1 MKVTFGDIKE
11 VFETLPISYYAKRR
25 VNTTLEPHTQV
36 GTSYY
41 DPRLDEIHIDA
52 SMIVNGLLSTPETD
66 DEYSKETAVRSMVY
80 HELSHAI
87 LTPYYQPY
95 IDWFNDPKA
104 AMVFNIFE
112 DERIETLLENFYI
125 DTNFKKN
132 LLYINGGK
140 ITAPTGDKLS
150 RFYYLVRFRGYQG
163 TGAAEEVVRIIEK
176 YSELN
181 CNSGSNEIYRYLKE
195 VWELWEKFAKEVSME
210 NPESEI
216 PTIENNIN
224 NMGNGEGFSDN
235 TTEEKEGKNPEG
247 SEGSENS
254 ENSEGSEDSKEKS
267 GTPNTKKPNGKG
279 ERTIFSEIIEDAHKK
294 FFDASLIE
302 SLNSI
307 ITTFNKKTN
316 SGNGCTSYSGV
327 LNPRNVARKDFRYFD
342 KKVSAHGNNMYGKL
356 HLNLI
361 IDKSGSFY
369 NLQDSANVLIRAL
382 LEVEKKNSNFTF
394 DVLFSGD
401 DLEETTKPKCFVQAN
416 GGNEITSN
424 EIPSV
429 TSRHKK
435 KDEYVYNIVLH
446 DGMLDWTCG
455 YGRGKNPFLAWDTS
469 NTTIIDTGDNEKALS
484 QLHSARIVTC
494 PYKELVKTL
503 GKQVA
508 DTLRMAFR

>member
-25 VNTTLEPHTQV
+25 VNTILEPRTKV

-52 SMIVNGLLSTPETD
+52 SMIINGLLSTPETD

-95 IDWFNDPKA
+95 LDYFKHPA
-104 AMVFNIFE
+104 AATVFNIFE
-112 DERIETLLENFYI
+112 DERIETVLENFYI

-132 LLYINGGK
+132 LLYICGGK
-140 ITAPTGDKLS
+140 VPTPTSDRLS
-150 RFYYLVRFRGYQG
+150 KFYYLVRFRGYQG
-163 TGAAEEVVRIIEK
+163 TSAAKEVVRIINK
-176 YSELN
+176 YSGLN
-181 CNSGSNEIYRYLKE
+181 CNSENWKTFEYLKE
-195 VWELWEKFAKEVSME
+195 VWRLWENFAKEVLTE

-224 NMGNGEGFSDN
+224 SMGNGEGFSKN
-235 TTEEKEGKNPEG
+235 TTEEKEGKNPEDSEDSEN

-254 ENSEGSEDSKEKS
+254 EDSEGKNDI
-267 GTPNTKKPNGKG
+267 PNTKKPNGKG
-279 ERTIFSEIIEDAHKK
+279 ERTIFSKVIEDAHKK
-294 FFDASLIE
+294 FFDASLVE
-302 SLNSI
+302 SLNNI

-361 IDKSGSFY
+361 IDKSGSFC
-369 NLQDSANVLIRAL
+369 NLEDSANVLIRAL

-401 DLEETTKPKCFVQAN
+401 DLEETTKPRCFVEAN
-416 GGNEITSN
+416 GGNGITYQEIA
-424 EIPSV
+424 SV
-429 TSRHKK
+429 MPRHKK
-435 KDEYVYNIVLH
+435 KDAYVYNIVLH
-446 DGMLDWTCG
+446 DGRLDWSCG
-455 YGRGKNPFLAWDTS
+455 YSSGKNPFLAWDTS
-469 NTTIIDTGDNEKALS
+469 NTTIIDTGDNSIALN

>member
-1 MKVTFGDIKE
+1 MKVTFREIKE

-25 VNTTLEPHTQV
+25 VNTILEPRTKV

-52 SMIVNGLLSTPETD
+52 SIIINGLLSTPETD

-87 LTPYYQPY
+87 LTPHYQHLINYFKHPQ
-95 IDWFNDPKA
+95 A

-140 ITAPTGDKLS
+140 ISAPTSDKLS
-150 RFYYLVRFRGYQG
+150 KFYYLVRFRGYQG
-163 TGAAEEVVRIIEK
+163 TSAAKEVVRIIRK
-176 YSELN
+176 YSKLN
-181 CNSGSNEIYRYLKE
+181 CNSFSMETHDYLKE
-195 VWELWEKFAKEVSME
+195 IWRLWENFAHEVMTK

-216 PTIENNIN
+216 PAIENNIN
-224 NMGNGEGFSDN
+224 SMSNGEGFSKN
-235 TTEEKEGKNPEG
+235 TTEEKEGKNPEE

-254 ENSEGSEDSKEKS
+254 EESEGNSDI
-267 GTPNTKKPNGKG
+267 PNTKKPNGKG
-279 ERTIFSEIIEDAHKK
+279 RCTIFSKIIEDAYKK
-294 FFDASLIE
+294 YFDVSLIE

-342 KKVSAHGNNMYGKL
+342 KKVSTHGNNMYGKL

-394 DVLFSGD
+394 DVLFSGNN
-401 DLEETTKPKCFVQAN
+401 LEETTKPRCFVEAN
-416 GGNEITSN
+416 GGNEITYD
-424 EIPSV
+424 EIASV
-429 TSRHKK
+429 MSRHKK
-435 KDEYVYNIVLH
+435 KDAYVYNIVLH

-455 YGRGKNPFLAWDTS
+455 YSRGKNPFLAWDTS
-469 NTTIIDTGDNEKALS
+469 NTTIIDTGDNSSALNK
-484 QLHSARIVTC
+484 LHSARIITC
-494 PYKELVKTL
+494 PYKELVETL

>member
-25 VNTTLEPHTQV
+25 VNTTLEPRTKV

-52 SMIVNGLLSTPETD
+52 SMIVNGLMATPETD

-87 LTPYYQPY
+87 LTPHYQPY
-95 IDWFNDPKA
+95 INYFKHPNA
-104 AMVFNIFE
+104 AIVFNIFE
-112 DERIETLLENFYI
+112 DERIETLLEDFYI

-140 ITAPTGDKLS
+140 ISVPTSDKLS
-150 RFYYLVRFRGYQG
+150 KFYYLVRFRGYQG
-163 TGAAEEVVRIIEK
+163 TNAAKEVVRIIKK
-176 YSELN
+176 YSKMN
-181 CNSGSNEIYRYLKE
+181 CNSDFDEAYEYLKE
-195 VWELWEKFAKEVSME
+195 VWKLWENFAKEVLTE
-210 NPESEI
+210 NPEAEI

-224 NMGNGEGFSDN
+224 SMGNGEGFSKN
-235 TTEEKEGKNPEG
+235 TVKEKEGKNPED
-247 SEGSENS
+247 SEDSENS
-254 ENSEGSEDSKEKS
+254 EDSEGNSNI
-267 GTPNTKKPNGKG
+267 PNTKKPNGKG
-279 ERTIFSEIIEDAHKK
+279 ERTIFSQVIEDAYKK
-294 FFDASLIE
+294 YFDASLIE

-369 NLQDSANVLIRAL
+369 RLQDSANVLLRAL

-401 DLEETTKPKCFVQAN
+401 DLEETTKPKCFVEAN
-416 GGNEITSN
+416 GGNEITYN
-424 EIPSV
+424 EIASV
-429 TSRHKK
+429 MPRHKK
-435 KDEYVYNIVLH
+435 KDAYVYNIVLH

-455 YGRGKNPFLAWDTS
+455 YSSGKNPFLAWDTS
-469 NTTIIDTGDNEKALS
+469 NTTIIDTGDNSMALS
-484 QLHSARIVTC
+484 KLHSARIVTC
-494 PYKELVKTL
+494 PYAELVKTL